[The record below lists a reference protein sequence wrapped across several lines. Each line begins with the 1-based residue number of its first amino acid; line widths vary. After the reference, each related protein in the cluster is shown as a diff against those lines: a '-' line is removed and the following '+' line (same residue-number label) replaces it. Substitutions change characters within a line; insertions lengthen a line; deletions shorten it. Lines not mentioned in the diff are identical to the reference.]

1 MIRQI
6 RVVVGTHQRCL
17 GEIRR
22 CPRLLRSR
30 CPRFWFKRSHRR
42 WHRRWLRPRR
52 SRHWRRT
59 RRHRLYHG
67 NRFYLQKWSQSRCQ
81 KPHYRRRNH
90 FCTHRSDCAFHDTIA
105 PRRMTVHMRKRHRTG
120 TSAARS
126 SSLIGEAT
134 FNNFFT
140 PRLPSCRGKTLTTIS
155 IRFTVVLCRRISPH
169 RLASRVF
176 HAGDLRNDG

>member
-1 MIRQI
+1 MRTFRIGKRRTGMIRQI

-67 NRFYLQKWSQSRCQ
+67 NRFYLQNGRN
-81 KPHYRRRNH
+81 PGARNH
-90 FCTHRSDCAFHDTIA
+90 TTDAATISA
-105 PRRMTVHMRKRHRTG
+105 PT
-120 TSAARS
+120 AAIAHS
-126 SSLIGEAT
+126 TTPSLH
-134 FNNFFT
+134 
-140 PRLPSCRGKTLTTIS
+140 PRLPSCRGKTLATIS

>member
-1 MIRQI
+1 MRTFRIGKRRTGMIRQI
-6 RVVVGTHQRCL
+6 RVMVGSHQRRL

-42 WHRRWLRPRR
+42 WHKRWLRRRR

-81 KPHYRRRNH
+81 KPHYRCRYH
-90 FCTHRSDCAFHDTIA
+90 FSTHRSDWAFHDTIA
-105 PRRMTVHMRKRHRTG
+105 PRRMTVHMRKRQKQLCIQTKLTADFLVAGHRHDFFCITV
-120 TSAARS
+120 ARS
-126 SSLIGEAT
+126 EGMVLARR
-134 FNNFFT
+134 FNT
-140 PRLPSCRGKTLTTIS
+140 
-155 IRFTVVLCRRISPH
+155 
-169 RLASRVF
+169 
-176 HAGDLRNDG
+176 AG